1 MNKLTKILLASALAY
16 VQSVSADA
24 LSAKPLRVGPVQNYG
39 ALGTSA
45 GKVVSLSNGKQAM
58 LRGMSLFWSDATG
71 LQYYNSDAISWA
83 VQNLNIDIFR
93 FAMGV
98 EYYDSDGGTKNAMN
112 EGYSYKT
119 SPETYIS
126 KIDQMVEAAIEND
139 VYIIIDWHSHRA
151 QNEQDLAKDFF
162 TQMAQKYANIPNVI
176 FEIYN
181 EPVSTSWSTIQS
193 YANDISAS
201 IRQYTQNLILVGT
214 PNWSQM
220 SSYGGV
226 NATNIAYVFHF
237 YAATHTVSTFGSRL
251 TAAINSGN
259 AVFISEWGTT
269 SANGNGSPSESNSAE
284 WISFMETNKISN
296 CNWSFRQYTSS
307 VDNSSEQSALFAG
320 SNFLTSQEAL
330 NNASY
335 TASGTIVK
343 NYLTSHKSAWEDS
356 LIAGSTGGSCHI
368 ENTTVT
374 ETAGTVALISGCTYT
389 SSDET
394 VATVDGST
402 LNILSAGFTI
412 LTAND
417 GSKSIVT
424 VSKEP
429 EQTVAG
435 LSDFRCRFGGS
446 CSQGHSMVN
455 YTGASD
461 FESMLTTS
469 TTTIQGG
476 ELSFESLNPE
486 IFTVKQGTCVNSRYC
501 YSALNSTVTFVEF
514 TTTLGEGKLLIKA
527 PAVTGYRALNDT
539 ITITFAK
546 GLQQIHSKFKSQ
558 TLALGTASVENTL
571 PDTTIAGDKNFI
583 SYTYN
588 GAELSPYLSKVGT
601 TIQAGTENAIIL
613 IKASAPETEHYEAFE
628 KSITV
633 VIGDSALAVNKEE
646 YDTSPIMVK
655 TPMIPFQVQAQNNG
669 ILLQV
674 PQSGLVEW
682 GIYSANGKKLLSQRQ
697 NLSVGTHWIS
707 LEQIPVGSYFL
718 KVRQGKFQNSFLWNK
733 Q

>member
-1 MNKLTKILLASALAY
+1 MNKLTKILLAGALAY

-71 LQYYNSDAISWA
+71 LQYYKSDAISWA

-93 FAMGV
+93 FAMGI

-151 QNEQDLAKDFF
+151 ENEQALAKAFF
-162 TQMAQKYANIPNVI
+162 TQMAQKYANVPNVI

-181 EPVSTSWSTIQS
+181 EPVKTSWSTIQD
-193 YANDISAS
+193 YANDISTS
-201 IRQYTQNLILVGT
+201 IRQYTENLILVGT
-214 PNWSQM
+214 PNWSQL
-220 SSYGGV
+220 SSYGEIK
-226 NATNIAYVFHF
+226 ATNVAYVFHF
-237 YAATHTVSTFGSRL
+237 YAATHTVDTFGSKL
-251 TAAINSGN
+251 TAAMNSGN

-269 SANGNGSPSESNSAE
+269 SANGNGAPNESNSAQ

-307 VDNSSEQSALFAG
+307 VDNKSEQSAMFAG
-320 SNFLTSQEAL
+320 SDFLTSQEAL

-356 LIAGSTGGSCHI
+356 LIAGNTSGSCHI
-368 ENTTVT
+368 ENTIVT
-374 ETAGTVALISGCTYT
+374 ETAGTVALKSGCTYT

-417 GSKSIVT
+417 NSKSIVT
-424 VSKEP
+424 VSKAP
-429 EQTVAG
+429 KQTVAG
-435 LSDFRCRFGGS
+435 LSDFRCRFGGT

-455 YTGASD
+455 YTGTNE
-461 FESMLTTS
+461 FESMLTVS
-469 TTTIQGG
+469 TTTTQGG
-476 ELSFESLNPE
+476 KLSFTSLNPE
-486 IFTVKQGTCVNSRYC
+486 IFTVKQGTCVNSKYC
-501 YSALNSTVTFVEF
+501 YSALNSTITFVEF
-514 TTTLGEGKLLIKA
+514 TTTLGEGKLLVEA
-527 PAVTGYRALNDT
+527 PAVTGYRALSDT
-539 ITITFAK
+539 ITISFAK
-546 GLQQIHSKFKSQ
+546 GQQRIHSKFKSQ
-558 TLALGTASVENTL
+558 TLALGAASVANTL
-571 PDTTIAGDKNFI
+571 PDTTYADENIPI

-588 GAELSPYLSKVGT
+588 GAESSPYLSKIGT
-601 TIQAGTENAIIL
+601 TIQAGTENAIVL
-613 IKASAPETEHYEAFE
+613 IKASAPETERYEAFE
-628 KSITV
+628 KFITI
-633 VIGDSALAVNKEE
+633 VIGDSTLAVNKEE
-646 YDTSPIMVK
+646 YDIAPIVAK
-655 TPMIPFQVQAQNNG
+655 APAIPFNAQMQNNG

-682 GIYSANGKKLLSQRQ
+682 GVYSANGKNILAQRQ
-697 NLSVGTHWIS
+697 NLAGGTHWIS
-707 LEQIPVGSYFL
+707 LEQIPAGSYFL
-718 KVRQGKFQNSFLWNK
+718 KVRQGKFQNSFHWNK
-733 Q
+733 E

>member
-39 ALGTSA
+39 ALGTNA

-71 LQYYNSDAISWA
+71 LQYYKSDAISWA

-93 FAMGV
+93 FAMGI
-98 EYYDSDGGTKNAMN
+98 EYYDYEGKNAMSD
-112 EGYSYKT
+112 GYSYKT

-139 VYIIIDWHSHRA
+139 VYVIIDWHSHRA
-151 QNEQDLAKDFF
+151 ENERALAKAFF
-162 TQMAQKYANIPNVI
+162 TQMAQKYANVPNII

-181 EPVSTSWSTIQS
+181 EPVKAPWSTIQD

-201 IRQYTQNLILVGT
+201 IRQYTENLILVGT
-214 PNWSQM
+214 PFYSQM
-220 SSYGGV
+220 GSYGGI
-226 NATNIAYVFHF
+226 NATNVAYVFHF
-237 YAATHTVSTFGSRL
+237 YAATHTVDTFGSKL
-251 TAAINSGN
+251 IAAMNSGN

-269 SANGNGSPSESNSAE
+269 NANGDGDPDESKSAK
-284 WISFMETNKISN
+284 WISFMEANKISN

-307 VDNSSEQSALFAG
+307 VDNKSEQSAMFAG
-320 SNFLTSQEAL
+320 SDFLTSQEAL

-356 LIAGSTGGSCHI
+356 LIAGNTSGSCHMA
-368 ENTTVT
+368 NTTVT
-374 ETAGTVALISGCTYT
+374 ETAGAVALKSGCTYT

-424 VSKEP
+424 VNKEP
-429 EQTVAG
+429 KQTVAG
-435 LSDFRCRFGGS
+435 LSDFRCRFGGT

-455 YTGASD
+455 YTGTSN
-461 FESMLTTS
+461 FESMLTVS
-469 TTTIQGG
+469 TTTTQGG
-476 ELSFESLNPE
+476 KLSFETLNPE
-486 IFTVKQGTCVNSRYC
+486 IFTVKQGTCINSKYC
-501 YSALNSTVTFVEF
+501 YSSLNSTITFVEF
-514 TTTLGEGKLLIKA
+514 TATLGEGKLLVTA

-539 ITITFAK
+539 ITISFAK
-546 GLQQIHSKFKSQ
+546 GQQRIHSKFKSQ
-558 TLALGTASVENTL
+558 TLALGAASVANTL
-571 PDTTIAGDKNFI
+571 PDTTYADEKISI

-588 GAELSPYLSKVGT
+588 GAESSPYLSKVGT
-601 TIQAGTENAIIL
+601 AIQAGTENAIVL
-613 IKASAPETEHYEAFE
+613 IKASAPETDRYEAFE
-628 KSITV
+628 KSITI

-646 YDTSPIMVK
+646 YDIAPIIVK
-655 TPMIPFQVQAQNNG
+655 APAIPFRVQMQNNG
-669 ILLQV
+669 VLLQV
-674 PQSGLVEW
+674 PQSGPVEW
-682 GIYSANGKKLLSQRQ
+682 GVYSANGKSILNQRQ
-697 NLSVGTHWIS
+697 NLSAGTHWIS
-707 LEQIPVGSYFL
+707 LEQVPAGSYFL
-718 KVRQGKFQNSFLWNK
+718 KVRQGKFQNSFLWSK
-733 Q
+733 R

>member
-1 MNKLTKILLASALAY
+1 MNRFTKILLASALAY
-16 VQSVSADA
+16 AQSISADA

-71 LQYYNSDAISWA
+71 LQYYTADAISWA

-93 FAMGV
+93 FAMGI
-98 EYYDSDGGTKNAMN
+98 EYYDSDGGTKNAMS

-126 KIDQMVEAAIEND
+126 KIDKMVETAIEND

-151 QNEQDLAKDFF
+151 ENEQALAKEFF
-162 TQMAQKYANIPNVI
+162 TQMAQKYANVPNVI

-181 EPVSTSWSTIQS
+181 EPVKTSWSTIQD
-193 YANDISAS
+193 YANDISSS

-214 PNWSQM
+214 PSWSQM

-237 YAATHTVSTFGSRL
+237 YAATHTTDTFRSRL
-251 TAAINSGN
+251 TAAMNSGN

-269 SANGNGSPSESNSAE
+269 SADGDGSPNESNTEA
-284 WISFMETNKISN
+284 WISFMEANKISN

-307 VDNSSEQSALFAG
+307 VDNKSEQSAMFAG
-320 SNFLTSQEAL
+320 SDFLTSQEDL

-356 LIAGSTGGSCHI
+356 LIAGNISGSCHI

-389 SSDET
+389 SSNEA
-394 VATVDGST
+394 VATVNGST

-424 VSKEP
+424 VNKEP
-429 EQTVAG
+429 KQTVSG
-435 LSDFRCRFGGS
+435 LSNFICRFGGT
-446 CSQGHSMVN
+446 CSQNHSMVN
-455 YTGASD
+455 YTGTND
-461 FESMLTTS
+461 FESILTTS

-476 ELSFESLNPE
+476 QLSFQSLSPD
-486 IFTVKQGTCVNSRYC
+486 IFTVKQGTCINSKYC

-514 TTTLGEGKLLIKA
+514 TTTLGEGKLRVTA
-527 PAVTGYRALNDT
+527 PAVTGYRALDDT
-539 ITITFAK
+539 ITISFAK
-546 GLQQIHSKFKSQ
+546 GQQRLHSKFKSQ
-558 TLALGTASVENTL
+558 TLALGATSVANTL
-571 PDTTIAGDKNFI
+571 PDTTIASEQIFV

-588 GAELSPYLSKVGT
+588 GAETTPYLSKIGT
-601 TIQAGTENAIIL
+601 TIQAGTENAIIF
-613 IKASAPETEHYEAFE
+613 IKASAPETDRYEAFE
-628 KSITV
+628 KSITII
-633 VIGDSALAVNKEE
+633 IGDSALAVNKEE
-646 YDTSPIMVK
+646 YDISPIAVK
-655 TPMIPFQVQAQNNG
+655 TPTTPFRVQAQRNG

-674 PQSGLVEW
+674 TQSHPIEW
-682 GIYSANGKKLLSQRQ
+682 GIYSANGKKVFSQQ
-697 NLSVGTHWIS
+697 KNLTLGTHWIS
-707 LEQIPVGSYFL
+707 LEHIPAGSYIL
-718 KVRQGKFQNSFLWNK
+718 NVRQGKFKNSFLWNK

>member
-1 MNKLTKILLASALAY
+1 MNKLTKILLAGALAY

-24 LSAKPLRVGPVQNYG
+24 LTAKPLRVGPVQNYG

-71 LQYYNSDAISWA
+71 IQYYKSDAISWA

-93 FAMGV
+93 FAMGI

-151 QNEQDLAKDFF
+151 QNEQALAKAFF
-162 TQMAQKYANIPNVI
+162 TQMAQKYANVPNVI

-181 EPVSTSWSTIQS
+181 EPVNTSWSTIQA

-226 NATNIAYVFHF
+226 NATNVAYVFHF
-237 YAATHTVSTFGSRL
+237 YAATHTVDKFGSKL
-251 TAAINSGN
+251 TAAMNSGN

-269 SANGNGSPSESNSAE
+269 NADGNGAPSESKSAQ
-284 WISFMETNKISN
+284 WISFMEANKISN

-307 VDNSSEQSALFAG
+307 VDNKSEQSALFAG
-320 SNFLTSQEAL
+320 SDFLTSQEAL

-356 LIAGSTGGSCHI
+356 LIAGNTSGSCRI

-374 ETAGTVALISGCTYT
+374 ETAKTVALKSGCTYT

-394 VATVDGST
+394 VATVVGST

-424 VSKEP
+424 VNKEP
-429 EQTVAG
+429 KQTVSG
-435 LSDFRCRFGGS
+435 LSDFICRFGGT

-455 YTGASD
+455 YTGSND
-461 FESMLTTS
+461 FESILTVS

-476 ELSFESLNPE
+476 KLSFKSLNPE
-486 IFTVKQGTCVNSRYC
+486 IFTVKQGTCTNSKYC
-501 YSALNSTVTFVEF
+501 YSSLNSTITFVEF
-514 TTTLGEGKLLIKA
+514 TATLGEGKLLVTA

-546 GLQQIHSKFKSQ
+546 GQQRIHSKFKSQ
-558 TLALGTASVENTL
+558 TIALGAISTANTL
-571 PDTTIAGDKNFI
+571 PDTTIASEKI
-583 SYTYN
+583 PVSYTYN
-588 GAELSPYLSKVGT
+588 GAESSSYLSKVGT
-601 TIQAGTENAIIL
+601 AIQAGTENAIVL
-613 IKASAPETEHYEAFE
+613 IKASAPETERYEAFE
-628 KSITV
+628 KSITI

-646 YDTSPIMVK
+646 YDIAPIVVK
-655 TPMIPFQVQAQNNG
+655 APAIPFRVQMQNNG
-669 ILLQV
+669 VLLQV
-674 PQSGLVEW
+674 PQSGPVEW
-682 GIYSANGKKLLSQRQ
+682 GVYSANGKSILNQRQ
-697 NLSVGTHWIS
+697 NLSAGTHWIS
-707 LEQIPVGSYFL
+707 LEQVPAGSYFL